1 MTNLTQ
7 ILSLIIEYPKI
18 KKEKIMKK
26 LILLL
31 SLSLLLVSFVF
42 AESFEISKMLT
53 SPKTK
58 VNRTEGTY
66 MMETFE
72 NDLTWTHYDGAIPA
86 HMWHLQNN
94 NPLVYG
100 GTGYSW
106 YMGKMDLGTNGGYMD
121 NQYLVLDTPAITV
134 TQANSSLSFKVNW
147 KVEAPGGETGGYNG
161 WDGSNVRISVNNGP
175 WTVIEG
181 LPAYNG
187 NALYSFGQIHGEGLG
202 VKGWVG
208 NSNGWQNATFNLNQ
222 YIGQSVRIRFAF
234 ASDGGYGTAE
244 DASLFG
250 LLVDEISLGD
260 FTYNFN
266 DNNEHGMVYSSMVP
280 QGGDLWHIEEYA
292 GATSPS
298 HVLVCQNDQNTYNTN
313 MLNYIETGLITL
325 PSSSE
330 VRADFMIRGSFTD
343 PNAFP
348 EVDYFGWQIS
358 IDGGSTWRAMSNPY
372 ADPNGSNYV
381 YSDAPEEFVSFVEAY
396 STDGYISNFAGQ
408 QVKFRWFFRSDADA
422 PNGEGIMIDDFAIY
436 YNMFAPVPTNL
447 TAVKA
452 GQNINLNWSVPGSGG
467 QTGWISLCNL
477 DFTASNGVGLSSG
490 TFPATFDCAFKVPAE
505 TMVAYAGGQITKI
518 KFFPLLNVPF
528 TVKVWTGGSGATL
541 AGSQDVATVVPEQW
555 NEVVL
560 TTPVDVQLG
569 LDYWIG
575 YTVTQQVVST
585 YPAAMDDIEHVA
597 NGDMANLGSGWQSI
611 FTASSGAIDGNWLI
625 QGLVEAGGREVV
637 LDNREVEGFKVY
649 HKTAAT
655 AEYELLA
662 TTADNASSYTHTAP
676 AVNTVHYY
684 TVSTLWDGIES
695 AYSNE
700 AMEFMNASGTAEFIY
715 DDGVAEAGYAQTGFI
730 STKLSPATDNP
741 TTAKINCIK
750 FYIHTKTSSNMTL
763 KVWQA
768 NGEGG
773 LPNTEIYSQTITPA
787 MVNVGWNFIII
798 PAAVQPVV
806 GNADF
811 YIGFQESAGSSKVG
825 LDQNTTGRSYKRTTT
840 GTWALNDNGNFMI
853 RAFVEGS
860 SPTDPTPLVSQKL
873 TAKNYPNPFNPET
886 VISFNMPENG
896 FVSLKVYNAK
906 GQLVKTLLNSNLE
919 KGQKSIVWNGTDNN
933 NNQTSSG
940 IYFYKVETAGQSVM
954 NKMVLVK

>member
-1 MTNLTQ
+1 
-7 ILSLIIEYPKI
+7 
-18 KKEKIMKK
+18 MKK

-31 SLSLLLVSFVF
+31 SLSLLLISFVY
-42 AESFEISKMLT
+42 ADSYEITKKLS
-53 SPKTK
+53 SPKAK
-58 VNRTEGTY
+58 VNRTEGTF

-72 NDLTWTHYDGAIPA
+72 NPLTWTHYDGAVPA

-106 YMGKMDLGTNGGYMD
+106 FMGKMDLGTNGGYMD
-121 NQYLVLDTPAITV
+121 NQYLVLDTPDITV
-134 TQANSSLSFKVNW
+134 TQANSNLSFKVNW

-161 WDGSNVRISVNNGP
+161 WDGCNVRISVNGGA

-187 NALYSFGQIHGEGLG
+187 NALFSFGSIHGEGLG
-202 VKGWVG
+202 IKGWVG
-208 NSNGWQNATFNLNQ
+208 NSNGWQNATFNLSQ
-222 YIGQSVRIRFAF
+222 YVGQNVKIRFAF
-234 ASDGGYGTAE
+234 ASDGSYSTGQ

-250 LLVDEISLGD
+250 MLVDEISLGD

-266 DNNEHGMVYSSMVP
+266 DNIDHGMTYSSMVP

-292 GATSPS
+292 AATSPS
-298 HVLVCQNDQNTYNTN
+298 HVLVCQNEQDTYNTN
-313 MLNYIETGLITL
+313 MYNYIETGLITL
-325 PSSSE
+325 PNSSE
-330 VRADFMIRGSFTD
+330 VRADFMLRGAFTD
-343 PNAFP
+343 PNTFP

-358 IDGGSTWRAMSNPY
+358 IDGGTSWRAMSNPY
-372 ADPNGSNYV
+372 ADPDGSNYV
-381 YSDAPEEFVSFVEAY
+381 YSDAPVDFVSFVESY

-436 YNMFAPVPTNL
+436 YNVFAPTPTNL
-447 TAVKA
+447 TAVKD
-452 GQNINLNWSVPGSGG
+452 GQNINLNWNAPGSGG

-477 DFTASNGVGLSSG
+477 DFAAANGVGLSSG
-490 TFPATFDCAFKVPAE
+490 TVPTSFDCAIKIPAE
-505 TMVAYAGGQITKI
+505 SMVAYAGGQITKI
-518 KFFPLLNVPF
+518 KFYPLLNVPF
-528 TVKVWTGGSGATL
+528 TVKVWTGGSGATV
-541 AGSQDVATVVPEQW
+541 AGSQAVATVVPEEW

-560 TTPVDVQLG
+560 TTPINVQLG

-575 YTVTQQVVST
+575 YTVTQQILST
-585 YPAAMDDIEHVA
+585 YPAAMDDVAHVA
-597 NGDMANLGSGWQSI
+597 NGDMINTGSGWQSI
-611 FTASSGAIDGNWLI
+611 YAATAANPTPIDGNWLV

-637 LDNREVEGFKVY
+637 LDTREVEGFKVY
-649 HKTAAT
+649 HKTNAT
-655 AEYELLA
+655 DEYELLA
-662 TTADNASSYTHTAP
+662 TTAANASSYTHSAPTA
-676 AVNTVHYY
+676 NSIHYY

-695 AYSNE
+695 SYSNE
-700 AMEFMNASGTAEFIY
+700 ATEFMNAAGTSEFIH
-715 DDGVAEAGYAQTGFI
+715 DDGVAESGYSQTGFI
-730 STKLSPATDNP
+730 ATKMSPAPSNP

-750 FYIHTKTSSNMTL
+750 FYIHTKTASNMAL

-768 NGEGG
+768 NGENN

-787 MVNVGWNFIII
+787 MISVGWNYIII
-798 PAAVQPVV
+798 PEAAQPVV
-806 GNADF
+806 GNSDF
-811 YIGFQESAGSSKVG
+811 YIGFQEAVGSSKVG
-825 LDQNTTGRSYKRTTT
+825 LDQNTTGRSYKKANTT
-840 GTWALNDNGNFMI
+840 GSVWEANANGNYMI

-860 SPTDPTPLVSQKL
+860 SPVDPTPTVAQRLS
-873 TAKNYPNPFNPET
+873 AKNYPNPFNPET

-896 FVSLKVYNAK
+896 FASVKVYNAK

-940 IYFYKVETAGQSVM
+940 IYFYKVEAAGQSVM